1 MGEAEV
7 PYAIDFSDSNVPSYD
22 VEGGGNRLSV
32 NGDERSG
39 SGRIAA
45 AVKLDQPGAP
55 PLARIPN
62 PGGQAAAAGHHGA
75 PAAKPKAPAAPAPT
89 SQHGHLTPA
98 AAAHEV
104 GHSHGEGLFGLTIPL
119 LDEPLDAKHA
129 IGLLFLAVL
138 IPSLCWASV
147 QLDRRYRRKMELRA
161 QRPPSPA
168 PPYAAPP
175 PAYAAPR
182 APRPADPVPAEEYWW
197 PYGSSA
203 TEDRTSPYGW
213 VQEED
218 AWPYGTG
225 RRPR

>member
-1 MGEAEV
+1 M
-7 PYAIDFSDSNVPSYD
+7 
-22 VEGGGNRLSV
+22 
-32 NGDERSG
+32 
-39 SGRIAA
+39 AA

-62 PGGQAAAAGHHGA
+62 PGGQPAAAGHHGA
-75 PAAKPKAPAAPAPT
+75 PAAKPKAPAAPAPNH
-89 SQHGHLTPA
+89 QHDLTPA
-98 AAAHEV
+98 ADTHAV

-147 QLDRRYRRKMELRA
+147 QLDRRYRAKMERRA
-161 QRPPSPA
+161 LRPPSPA

-182 APRPADPVPAEEYWW
+182 PPRPPDPVPAEEYWW
-197 PYGSSA
+197 PYGSGA
-203 TEDRTSPYGW
+203 QEERTLPLGRAPL
-213 VQEED
+213 QED

>member
-1 MGEAEV
+1 
-7 PYAIDFSDSNVPSYD
+7 
-22 VEGGGNRLSV
+22 
-32 NGDERSG
+32 
-39 SGRIAA
+39 
-45 AVKLDQPGAP
+45 
-55 PLARIPN
+55 
-62 PGGQAAAAGHHGA
+62 
-75 PAAKPKAPAAPAPT
+75 
-89 SQHGHLTPA
+89 
-98 AAAHEV
+98 V

-175 PAYAAPR
+175 PAYSTPR
-182 APRPADPVPAEEYWW
+182 ASRPPDPTPPEEYWW
-197 PYGSSA
+197 PYGSAA
-203 TEDRTSPYGW
+203 TEEGTWPYGRAPL
-213 VQEED
+213 EED

>member
-7 PYAIDFSDSNVPSYD
+7 PYAIDFTDSNVPSYD

-62 PGGQAAAAGHHGA
+62 PGGQPAAAGHHGA

-89 SQHGHLTPA
+89 PQHALTPA
-98 AAAHEV
+98 ADAHAV

-147 QLDRRYRRKMELRA
+147 QLDRRYRAKMERRA

-182 APRPADPVPAEEYWW
+182 TSHPPGPVPAEEYWW
-197 PYGSSA
+197 PYGSA
-203 TEDRTSPYGW
+203 
-213 VQEED
+213 QEERTLPLGRATQEDD